1 MLITT
6 RKGLKGELYLS
17 AIGHTLKAGSSVTIS
32 DEYSR
37 DPDILWAVS
46 KGMIEVEVD
55 DKKVVFDDENC
66 ITLKNTGHSLLNLPF
81 INKTISTG
89 HEFTLSKEDFDSSE
103 ISFLIKRGD
112 IEVVV
117 SKSTKDSVKK
127 VTKKA
132 TKKAVKRTTNK
143 ATKKTSNKKSKAVSQ
158 ESSIEDHVVADPNK
172 EKTSI
177 NENNSSGMEPVTI
190 AQPETDEEGII
201 FVDNNNEVK

>member
-132 TKKAVKRTTNK
+132 TKKA
-143 ATKKTSNKKSKAVSQ
+143 SNKKSKAVSQ